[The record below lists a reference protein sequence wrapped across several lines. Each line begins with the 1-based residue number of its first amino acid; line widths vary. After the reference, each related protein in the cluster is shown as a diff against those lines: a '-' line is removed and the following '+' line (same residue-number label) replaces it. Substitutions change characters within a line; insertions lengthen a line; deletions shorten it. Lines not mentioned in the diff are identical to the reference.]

1 MILFPVAKFRMVHF
15 GGKLLYLN
23 RHGNCVIIKNNLL
36 ESDKTTETYFNRTLL
51 PSSLS
56 AIIIGCLSFTFLMTL
71 IIGIAISLCYFCTS
85 SCQRLPGLL
94 HGFFL
99 LVVLL
104 KVLCSGEQSFYF
116 LSQFFMFSFIYLTT
130 LRKIYCT
137 IYKVH
142 RE

>member
-71 IIGIAISLCYFCTS
+71 IIGISISLCYFRTS
-85 SCQRLPGLL
+85 SCQRLQGLFRCL
-94 HGFFL
+94 FPLGCIIKSAFL
-99 LVVLL
+99 WGTFVL
-104 KVLCSGEQSFYF
+104 
-116 LSQFFMFSFIYLTT
+116 FFMFSFIYLTT